1 MESAA
6 AASRL
11 IPDRQQQASTRAA
24 FFIAGFAL
32 SSWAP
37 LIPFA
42 KDRAGLDEAALGLLL
57 LCFGAGSLAGLPLAG
72 ALTARLG
79 CRAIVATATILICI
93 ALPILAHTGSAPV
106 LAAALLLFGAGVGAI
121 DVAMNIQAVIVER
134 ASGRSMMSGFHGMF
148 SVGGI
153 AGALGV
159 SALLFLGVSPLVA
172 TIGVVSVIVTLL
184 AGFGNHLLPYLPPL
198 GGQRADKLFVWP
210 RGKVLILSV
219 LCCILFLVEGA
230 MLDWSAVFLTTRRD
244 VAPAQAGFGYAA
256 FAAAMTLGRLNGDR
270 FVQAL
275 GGRRILQLGCLAA
288 IVGLALAVLVPA
300 QYAAFAGFM
309 LVGAGCANLVP
320 VLYTAAG
327 NQSAMPAAGPAISA
341 ITTLGY
347 AGILCGPALIG
358 LVAQATSLSIAFS
371 GLAGLLLIVACCSRA
386 AVR

>member
-6 AASRL
+6 ATSHL
-11 IPDRQQQASTRAA
+11 VPDRLQHASTRAA

-32 SSWAP
+32 SAWAP

-42 KDRAGLDEAALGLLL
+42 KARAGLDDATLGLLL
-57 LCFGAGSLAGLPLAG
+57 LCFGAGSVVSMPLAG
-72 ALTARLG
+72 IITARLG
-79 CRAIVATATILICI
+79 CRAIVTTATILIC
-93 ALPILAHTGSAPV
+93 AVLPLLAHAGTATV
-106 LAAALLLFGAGVGAI
+106 LASGLLLLGVGVGAI

-153 AGALGV
+153 AGALSV
-159 SALLFLGVSPLVA
+159 SALLSLEVSPVMA
-172 TIGVVSVIVTLL
+172 TAAVVSVIFALL
-184 AGFGNHLLPYLPPL
+184 AGFGRYLLTH
-198 GGQRADKLFVWP
+198 GGQRSASLLVMP
-210 RGKVLILSV
+210 RGRVLLLGL
-219 LCCILFLVEGA
+219 LCCIVFLVEGA
-230 MLDWSAVFLTTRRD
+230 MLDWSAVFLTARRD

-256 FAAAMTLGRLNGDR
+256 FAAAMTVGRLSGDR

-275 GGRRILQLGCLAA
+275 GGIRILWLGSLAA
-288 IVGLALAVLVPA
+288 ILGLVLVVLVPTKLVV
-300 QYAAFAGFM
+300 FAGFM
-309 LVGAGCANLVP
+309 LTGAGCANLVP

-327 NQSAMPAAGPAISA
+327 NQSAVPAGLAVSA

-358 LVAQATSLSIAFS
+358 FIAQATSLSVAFA
-371 GLAGLLLIVACCSRA
+371 GLAGLMFIVACCARA

>member
-6 AASRL
+6 NTSLL
-11 IPDRQQQASTRAA
+11 IPNREQQAATRAA

-32 SSWAP
+32 SAWAP

-42 KDRAGLDEAALGLLL
+42 KDRVGLDEAALGLLL
-57 LCFGAGSLAGLPLAG
+57 LCFGAGSVAAMPLAG
-72 ALTARLG
+72 VLTARLG
-79 CRAIVATATILICI
+79 CRRIVASATILICI
-93 ALPILAHTGSAPV
+93 ALPLLSHTDSSPV
-106 LAAALLLFGAGVGAI
+106 LAAALLLFGGGVGAI

-159 SALLFLGVSPLVA
+159 SALLFLGTSPLITA
-172 TIGVVSVIVTLL
+172 IGVVGIIVTLL
-184 AGFGNHLLPYLPPL
+184 AGFARHLLPYLPAL
-198 GGQRADKLFVWP
+198 GDQRSGRLLVWP
-210 RGKVLILSV
+210 RGPVLIISL

-256 FAAAMTLGRLNGDR
+256 FAATMTLGRLSGDR
-270 FVQAL
+270 YVQAL
-275 GGRRILQLGCLAA
+275 GGRRVLRLGCIAA
-288 IVGLALAVLVPA
+288 IAGLALAALVPA
-300 QYAAFAGFM
+300 KYAAFAGFM
-309 LVGAGCANLVP
+309 LAGAGCANLVP

-327 NQSAMPAAGPAISA
+327 NQSVMPAGPAISA

-358 LVAQATSLSIAFS
+358 FVAQATNLNVAFA
-371 GLAGLLLIVACCSRA
+371 GLAGLLFIVVGCSRA